1 MFVTRA
7 RLNYAR
13 MTEGNAETDVF
24 FFQLKTYKL
33 FCNVTRC
40 QKTNK
45 KMKKNISERTQK
57 ILWLVKKK
65 TKQTEASGKHDLP

>member
-24 FFQLKTYKL
+24 FFLAE
-33 FCNVTRC
+33 
-40 QKTNK
+40 
-45 KMKKNISERTQK
+45 NIQT
-57 ILWLVKKK
+57 IL
-65 TKQTEASGKHDLP
+65 

>member
-24 FFQLKTYKL
+24 FL
-33 FCNVTRC
+33 FLAE
-40 QKTNK
+40 
-45 KMKKNISERTQK
+45 NIQA
-57 ILWLVKKK
+57 IL
-65 TKQTEASGKHDLP
+65 

>member
-24 FFQLKTYKL
+24 FFL
-33 FCNVTRC
+33 FLAE
-40 QKTNK
+40 
-45 KMKKNISERTQK
+45 NIQT
-57 ILWLVKKK
+57 IL
-65 TKQTEASGKHDLP
+65 